1 MIADPAGGELA
12 DGVLEE
18 GGRRRAV
25 VILQYL
31 DIGQAGRIIDGDVDE
46 LPANATDAG
55 ASVAPDAV
63 AHLTDSTKLL
73 GVEMHK
79 ITWAL
84 ADASANWFRRRQ
96 RTRSAKTGAL
106 EPASHGRS
114 RHAHPCRDLLAGD
127 TCPSQLDHPLDQ
139 LRRAPAGDPLQP

>member
-1 MIADPAGGELA
+1 M
-12 DGVLEE
+12 LEE

-96 RTRSAKTGAL
+96 RTRSAKT
-106 EPASHGRS
+106 EPAGSARIISTCGATRRKNRPTPVSVPPEPTPQTTASRS
-114 RHAHPCRDLLAGD
+114 
-127 TCPSQLDHPLDQ
+127 
-139 LRRAPAGDPLQP
+139 